1 MAKVGEKGH
10 YLEWDRGVLE
20 VRYWFFGDENE
31 LYVSYKKSI

>member
-20 VRYWFFGDENE
+20 VRYWFLGMRWA
-31 LYVSYKKSI
+31 LC